1 MMKLFDV
8 YPRFEVQIERAKG
21 SYLWDDQGRKYLDFY
36 GGHGVISIG
45 HSHPLFV
52 ERLNQQL
59 NKLVF
64 YSNSVTLPIQEMLAE
79 KLSEVSG
86 YEDYSLFLCNSG
98 SEANENALKL
108 ASFESGKKKVIAFK
122 GSFHGRTAASLNV
135 TDNPNLSAP
144 LNLDNF
150 PVEYVELNNEPQLIE
165 ALQSKDV
172 CAVIVE
178 GIQGVGGL
186 DAPTVSFLQ
195 MLSRETKK
203 HGAFLI
209 LDEIQ
214 SGYGRSGKFFAHQYA
229 GIKPDLVTIAKGMG
243 NGFPMAGVLI
253 SPEIKAEFGLL
264 GTTFG
269 GNPLACAAG
278 MAVLEV
284 MKNES
289 LMKQASEVGAYLKQ
303 GLKQIPKI
311 KKIKGK
317 GLMLGVEFAFP
328 IKQLR
333 KDLVYNHQVFTGAS
347 SNTRLLRILPPLVIT
362 QTEADLFLKSLQSAL
377 NT

>member
-21 SYLWDDQGRKYLDFY
+21 SYLWDDHGRKYLDFY

-59 NKLVF
+59 RKLVF
-64 YSNSVTLPIQEMLAE
+64 YSNSIKLPIQEMLAE

-86 YEDYSLFLCNSG
+86 YDDYSLFLCNSG

-135 TDNPNLSAP
+135 SDNPTLSAP

-150 PVEYVELNNEPQLIE
+150 PVVYVELNNEAQLIE

-203 HGAFLI
+203 HGVFLI

-214 SGYGRSGKFFAHQYA
+214 W
-229 GIKPDLVTIAKGMG
+229 LV
-243 NGFPMAGVLI
+243 
-253 SPEIKAEFGLL
+253 LL
-264 GTTFG
+264 GW
-269 GNPLACAAG
+269 L
-278 MAVLEV
+278 
-284 MKNES
+284 
-289 LMKQASEVGAYLKQ
+289 YW
-303 GLKQIPKI
+303 
-311 KKIKGK
+311 
-317 GLMLGVEFAFP
+317 
-328 IKQLR
+328 
-333 KDLVYNHQVFTGAS
+333 
-347 SNTRLLRILPPLVIT
+347 
-362 QTEADLFLKSLQSAL
+362 KS
-377 NT
+377 

>member
-21 SYLWDDQGRKYLDFY
+21 SYLWDDHGRKYLDFY

-45 HSHPLFV
+45 HSHPFFV

-59 NKLVF
+59 RKLVF
-64 YSNSVTLPIQEMLAE
+64 YSNSIKLPIQEMLAE

-86 YEDYSLFLCNSG
+86 YDDYSLFLCNSG

-135 TDNPNLSAP
+135 TDNPALSAP

-150 PVEYVELNNEPQLIE
+150 PVVYVELNNEAQLIE
-165 ALQSKDV
+165 ALQSNDV

-203 HGAFLI
+203 HGVFLI

-243 NGFPMAGVLI
+243 NGFPIAGVLI

-289 LMKQASEVGAYLKQ
+289 LMQQVHEVGGYLKQ

-317 GLMLGVEFAFP
+317 GLMLGVEFDFP

-362 QTEADLFLKSLQSAL
+362 RTEADLFLNSLQLAL
-377 NT
+377 ST

>member
-21 SYLWDDQGRKYLDFY
+21 SYLWDDHGRKYLDFY

-59 NKLVF
+59 RKLVF
-64 YSNSVTLPIQEMLAE
+64 YSNSIKLPIQEMLAE

-86 YEDYSLFLCNSG
+86 YDDYSLFLCNSG

-135 TDNPNLSAP
+135 TDNPALSAP

-150 PVEYVELNNEPQLIE
+150 PVVYIELNNEAQLIE

-203 HGAFLI
+203 HGVFLI

-243 NGFPMAGVLI
+243 NGFPIAGVLI

-289 LMKQASEVGAYLKQ
+289 LMQKASEVGAYLKQ

-317 GLMLGVEFAFP
+317 GLMLGVEFDFP

-347 SNTRLLRILPPLVIT
+347 SNTRLLRILPPLVISPA
-362 QTEADLFLKSLQSAL
+362 EADLFLNSLQLAL
-377 NT
+377 ST

>member
-243 NGFPMAGVLI
+243 NGFPVAGVLI

-278 MAVLEV
+278 IAVLEV

>member
-21 SYLWDDQGRKYLDFY
+21 SYLWDDHGRKYLDFY

-45 HSHPLFV
+45 HSHPFFV

-59 NKLVF
+59 RKLVF
-64 YSNSVTLPIQEMLAE
+64 YSNSIKLPIQEMLAE

-86 YEDYSLFLCNSG
+86 YDDYSLFLCNSG

-135 TDNPNLSAP
+135 TDNPALSAP

-150 PVEYVELNNEPQLIE
+150 PVVYVELNNEAQLIE
-165 ALQSKDV
+165 ALQSNDV

-203 HGAFLI
+203 HGVFLI

-243 NGFPMAGVLI
+243 NGFPIAGVLI

-289 LMKQASEVGAYLKQ
+289 LMQQVHEVGGYLKQ

-317 GLMLGVEFAFP
+317 GLMLGVEFDFP

-362 QTEADLFLKSLQSAL
+362 RTEADMFLNSLQSAL
-377 NT
+377 ST

>member
-64 YSNSVTLPIQEMLAE
+64 YSNSVTLPIQEMLAQ

-243 NGFPMAGVLI
+243 NGFPVAGVLI